1 MEKGE
6 KAMAEVTGVP
16 QPDVKQHMD
25 QTESLVVDQGDES
38 DEEAYVTY
46 DIASYPADYT
56 LSVIDKMWADGD
68 IVVPSFQRKFVWTIK
83 QSSLLIESLLMGLP
97 VPQAFFYVDP
107 DGRNLVIDGLQR
119 IKSIVAYFSG
129 RFGEEDIHG
138 KSVPFKLAGLSPVS
152 PYAGKSYSDLE
163 DADQRRL
170 RNSVL
175 RVINVRQ
182 LGPKEDDTSAYHIF
196 ERLNTGGTPLTV
208 QEIRHCVYHGPFVD
222 LLSSLNKDK
231 DWRKIIGKDA
241 FDKHQKDV
249 ELILRVFSIFSRAD
263 AYEKPMKE
271 FLNKSMA
278 INVAGDS
285 AAVREF
291 QRRFPILTAKINGE
305 LGVKPFHTKG
315 RLNAS
320 ALDSVMGTLL
330 SMDEHPVDLA
340 ARFQAL
346 LKDDDFMETL
356 SVSTS
361 DAAVVRQR
369 LAVVRK
375 HLME

>member
-1 MEKGE
+1 MQKREE
-6 KAMAEVTGVP
+6 AVTVEANTLQAEVKP
-16 QPDVKQHMD
+16 QS
-25 QTESLVVDQGDES
+25 ESADILTVDQGDEN

-68 IVVPSFQRKFVWTIK
+68 IVVPSFQRNFVWTIK

-129 RFGEEDIHG
+129 RFGEEEIHG
-138 KSVPFKLAGLSPVS
+138 KSVPFKLTGLSSAS
-152 PYAGKSYSDLE
+152 PYAGKSYAELE
-163 DADQRRL
+163 DVDQRRL

-222 LLSSLNKDK
+222 LLTTLNKDK
-231 DWRKIIGKDA
+231 DWRKIIGKEA

-249 ELILRVFSIFSRAD
+249 ELVLRVFSIFSRAD

-271 FLNKSMA
+271 FLNKAMA
-278 INVAGDS
+278 INVSGKS
-285 AAVREF
+285 RAVEKF
-291 QRRFPILTAKINGE
+291 QERFPLLAAKINSE
-305 LGVKPFHTKG
+305 LGAKPFHTKG

-330 SMDEHPVDLA
+330 SMDEYPVDLA

-346 LKDDDFMETL
+346 LQDERFMETL

-361 DAAVVRQR
+361 DATVVRQR
-369 LAVVRK
+369 LGVVRK